1 MCRAIVAVYRADYDH
16 QRIVLF
22 TQIARKL
29 RVATTEED
37 NNVFLRPRSNVSV
50 NNFTFQNSLLSSFF
64 MTWPP
69 RFPAAVKGDAPALAE
84 QRALSVSYGDSEIV
98 SWWES

>member
-16 QRIVLF
+16 RGIVLS
-22 TQIARKL
+22 TRIACKL
-29 RVATTEED
+29 RVATTGED
-37 NNVFLRPRSNVSV
+37 NNVFLRPRGNVSV

-64 MTWPP
+64 MTWAP
-69 RFPAAVKGDAPALAE
+69 RFPAAAKGDAPALAE